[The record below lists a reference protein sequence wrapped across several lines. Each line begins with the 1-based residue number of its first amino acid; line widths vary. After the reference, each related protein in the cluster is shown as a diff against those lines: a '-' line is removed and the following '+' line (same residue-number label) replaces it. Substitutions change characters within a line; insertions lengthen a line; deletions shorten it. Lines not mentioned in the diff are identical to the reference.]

1 MSQELP
7 LPRTCRPGTGHD
19 GQVPLLTADQF
30 KATMEQHP
38 VPVSSDEEP
47 PFDFW
52 PYFLS
57 IPPADFADFD
67 FSERIVTHAW
77 TMPHL
82 AVQHVLVRCE
92 VPNVFLALV
101 LDLDARRV
109 RGHHLLDLNKQYG
122 LTD

>member
-1 MSQELP
+1 
-7 LPRTCRPGTGHD
+7 
-19 GQVPLLTADQF
+19 
-30 KATMEQHP
+30 MEQHP
-38 VPVSSDEEP
+38 VPVSPDGEP

-57 IPPADFADFD
+57 IPPADFAGFD

-77 TMPHL
+77 TMPQL

-92 VPNVFLALV
+92 DPNVFLALV

-109 RGHHLLDLNKQYG
+109 RGHRLLDLSKHYG
-122 LTD
+122 LAE